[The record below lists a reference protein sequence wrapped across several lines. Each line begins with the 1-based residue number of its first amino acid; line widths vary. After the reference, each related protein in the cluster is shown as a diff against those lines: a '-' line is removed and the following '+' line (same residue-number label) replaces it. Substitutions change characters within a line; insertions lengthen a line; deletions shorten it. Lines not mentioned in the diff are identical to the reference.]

1 MKSYYHSHLIFILCV
16 YQVIIHDAATN
27 NEIDKAVN
35 FLSVF
40 ADEGQESFLSK
51 VLKSEKALA
60 KLPKLKEFY
69 EKHCRSRCYS
79 FQVNI
84 YYVMPSINTYLTTKL
99 RSGNVLIL

>member
-1 MKSYYHSHLIFILCV
+1 MVIFLLLSLNYHSNLIFKLCV
-16 YQVIIHDAATN
+16 YQVIVHDAVTYE
-27 NEIDKAVN
+27 EIDEAVN

-69 EKHCRSRCYS
+69 EHYCRSRCYS

-84 YYVMPSINTYLTTKL
+84 YYAAAP
-99 RSGNVLIL
+99 